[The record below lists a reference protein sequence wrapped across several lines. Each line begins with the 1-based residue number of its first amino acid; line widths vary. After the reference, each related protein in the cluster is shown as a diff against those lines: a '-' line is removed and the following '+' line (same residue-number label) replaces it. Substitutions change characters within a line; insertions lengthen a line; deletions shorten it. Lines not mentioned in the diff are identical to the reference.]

1 MNTLED
7 RRWLALWAVLC
18 AAVMDLLDATVMIVA
33 GPSVQEAFGATDAVL
48 LWLTAAYT
56 LPFGVLLILGGR
68 FGDRWGR
75 RRIFLIGATGF
86 VLASIL
92 CALSPS
98 IEVLLA
104 ARVLQGAFGALLIP
118 QGYGLVG
125 TLFSRER
132 ERGRA
137 FSMFG
142 PVSAIAGVGGP
153 ILAGALI
160 GWDMAGIGW
169 RAIFLVNVPIGIFVI
184 IAAAACLPRDDTLR
198 SVRIDPVG
206 AALVAAVAA
215 LIVFPLIEGPQSSW
229 PWWSFALMAGSAVA
243 GWTLTR
249 QMRRS
254 PAPILEPT
262 LLGKPAFLAGLVLAI
277 ALFAGTGGLT
287 LLLSL
292 YLQLSNGDSALGTGL
307 ALAPLAVGIAI
318 GSPISAK
325 LRLRFGR
332 RGLHVGLAVEILGLA
347 LLAIAIAVASG
358 AIAFELAV
366 FVIGIGQGL
375 LFGPVIQTI
384 LGTADTHEIGSA
396 AGAMTSLQ
404 QIATA
409 FGIAVLGTI
418 FFTATDATTMIV
430 GIAAVMALM
439 VVAAILVLR
448 LPRTTLS
455 F

>member
-1 MNTLED
+1 MKTLED
-7 RRWLALWAVLC
+7 RRWVALWAVLC
-18 AAVMDLLDATVMIVA
+18 AAAMDLLDATVMIVA
-33 GPSVQEAFGATDAVL
+33 GPSVQEAFGSSDAVL

-75 RRIFLIGATGF
+75 RKIFLIGATGF
-86 VLASIL
+86 VVASVS
-92 CALSPS
+92 CALAPS

-104 ARVLQGAFGALLIP
+104 ARALQGAFGALLIP

-125 TLFSRER
+125 ALFSREK

-137 FSMFG
+137 FSLFG

-160 GWDMAGIGW
+160 GWDVAGIGW
-169 RAIFLVNVPIGIFVI
+169 RAIFLINVPIGVFVI
-184 IAAAACLPRDDTLR
+184 VAAAACLPREDALHR
-198 SVRIDPVG
+198 VRIDPVG
-206 AALVAAVAA
+206 AVLVAATAG
-215 LIVFPLIEGPQSSW
+215 LIVFPLIDGPQSGW
-229 PWWSFALMAGSAVA
+229 PWWSFALLAGSAVA
-243 GWTLTR
+243 GWALTR
-249 QMRRS
+249 QMRSSR
-254 PAPILEPT
+254 APILEPT
-262 LLGKPAFLAGLVLAI
+262 LLGKPAFVAGLALAI

-292 YLQLSNGDSALGTGL
+292 YLQLSSGDSALDTGL
-307 ALAPLAVGIAI
+307 ALAPLAIGIAI
-318 GSPISAK
+318 GSPIAAQ

-332 RGLHVGLAVEILGLA
+332 RGLHLGLVVEIIGLA
-347 LLAIAIAVASG
+347 LLAWAVGADSG
-358 AIAFELAV
+358 AIAFELSV

-409 FGIAVLGTI
+409 LGIAVLGTI
-418 FFTATDATTMIV
+418 FFTETNATTMIA
-430 GIAAVMALM
+430 GIVAVMALM
-439 VVAAILVLR
+439 VTAAILVLR
-448 LPRTTLS
+448 LPRTTPS